1 MQRRC
6 TLSCKWMREGG
17 REEEGEG
24 EGERERERG
33 KVRVGV
39 GERVLYMYIHYYQM
53 YSILYRVRLASL
65 VV

>member
-24 EGERERERG
+24 EGEREG

-39 GERVLYMYIHYYQM
+39 GERVLYMYTTTRCIAYCT
-53 YSILYRVRLASL
+53 V
-65 VV
+65 